1 MKPLFETD
9 TTMEDRFGKCPYATA
24 QSLISGKWAI
34 LILHYLEDGPVRF
47 NELQRLMP
55 KMTHATLSVQLK
67 DLVDKGL
74 VERTQYES
82 IPPKVEYSLTDMGRK
97 FHPVIEALQQWGQ
110 EYIDFFESEQGQLRI
125 ELGGRRSSLSSRVWG
140 RHAPTRTLQKRESVV
155 EVQSRKGTTFSRIE
169 NLWPRDGSCPLRF
182 PEFLKFHF
190 SICLQIV
197 DKLRLIRYDKS
208 KLDTQPRRCN
218 HDRRNLRPLFFRQPA
233 RSVY

>member
-9 TTMEDRFGKCPYATA
+9 TTMEERFGKCPYATA

-97 FHPVIEALQQWGQ
+97 FHPVIEALHQWGQ
-110 EYIDFFESEQGQLRI
+110 E
-125 ELGGRRSSLSSRVWG
+125 
-140 RHAPTRTLQKRESVV
+140 
-155 EVQSRKGTTFSRIE
+155 
-169 NLWPRDGSCPLRF
+169 
-182 PEFLKFHF
+182 
-190 SICLQIV
+190 
-197 DKLRLIRYDKS
+197 
-208 KLDTQPRRCN
+208 
-218 HDRRNLRPLFFRQPA
+218 
-233 RSVY
+233 